1 MRKSIGAKIY
11 SVLVIMCM
19 VFVVMLLVNY
29 SALKDIN
36 ANNTTMNTYMEMQEI
51 KSDVSTAFQQVQL
64 YSNLTYFKKDKP
76 DEKDLM
82 IEKLGN
88 SMTKMDT
95 GLDELGVLIAE
106 LNDQEITDAYN
117 VWRTETDTFQIFIES
132 IHADALKGD
141 YDAVFERV
149 NVQNVNKAPV
159 QTAEDN
165 YNILI
170 KEKQNRLI
178 SLTAERISA
187 AAVTNGVGLILF
199 LITILLTVL
208 VVTVT
213 VVKPAKDSGKVMQR
227 IVTKLDN
234 NEGDLTERIR
244 VRTKDEVGQMA
255 MGINSFMEQLQ
266 ALVRT
271 LKQESEEL
279 MASAEKVR
287 EGLDESS
294 ENANNV
300 SATME
305 EMSASMEEISA
316 TLENIVNSNDD
327 VTKEIASV
335 GTQVNDGV
343 NLVAQIQERADRM
356 QRSTKESKESTGQI
370 LEEIRFTLQ
379 DAVNESRSVGK
390 IQELTGEILNI
401 ASQTNLLSLN
411 ASIEA
416 ARAGEAGRGFAV
428 VADEIRGLADN
439 SRETASNIQEIS
451 ELVIGAVDKLA
462 SSAEKMIHFID
473 DKVMTDY
480 DGFVEVVD
488 QYKQDAENV
497 NIILDEISKNTGSI
511 SETMKVVNVGIND
524 ISTAVDENARG
535 VVDVAESVVALVGEL
550 DQIHDATTRNEEI
563 SLQLSA
569 EVKRFKNV

>member
-535 VVDVAESVVALVGEL
+535 VVEVAESVVALVGEL